1 MNLENEKTRNNLQSS
16 VEASIKMMD
25 EYIQSIKQTEYPHD
39 LKQDIINLFV
49 NAREELVNILSP
61 DYPKTEEE

>member
-1 MNLENEKTRNNLQSS
+1 MNSENEKTKNNLESS

>member
-1 MNLENEKTRNNLQSS
+1 MNLENEKTKNNLQSS
-16 VEASIKMMD
+16 LEASIKIMD

-49 NAREELVNILSP
+49 NAREELVNISSP
-61 DYPKTEEE
+61 DYAKTEEE

>member
-1 MNLENEKTRNNLQSS
+1 MNLENEKTKNNLQSS

>member
-1 MNLENEKTRNNLQSS
+1 MNLENEKTKNNLQSS

-49 NAREELVNILSP
+49 NAREELVNISSP